1 MVSDHYHWPDRV
13 ALCEGQSM
21 NRLTVAEAGRD
32 FAGLV
37 GRVCSEG
44 VGVELQQG
52 DSVVAYLTPAPPQS
66 ALKIRDLN
74 AFLKHLPKLED
85 DADAFSADLR
95 AIRHGFPAETDP
107 WG

>member
-1 MVSDHYHWPDRV
+1 MI
-13 ALCEGQSM
+13 
-21 NRLTVAEAGRD
+21 RLTVAEAERN

-44 VGVELQQG
+44 VGVELWQG
-52 DSVVAYLTPAPPQS
+52 DSVIAYLTPAQPQS

-74 AFLKHLPKLED
+74 AFFQSLPRLED
-85 DADAFSADLR
+85 DADAFAADLH
-95 AIRHGFPAETDP
+95 AIRHEFPAEIDR

>member
-1 MVSDHYHWPDRV
+1 MRSGISPV
-13 ALCEGQSM
+13 CEGQGV

-52 DSVVAYLTPAPPQS
+52 DSVIAYLTPAPAQS
-66 ALKIRDLN
+66 SLQVGDLN
-74 AFLKHLPKLED
+74 TFLQHLPKLED
-85 DADAFSADLR
+85 DADGFLADVR
-95 AIRHGFPAETDP
+95 AIRKELT
-107 WG
+107 

>member
-1 MVSDHYHWPDRV
+1 
-13 ALCEGQSM
+13 M
-21 NRLTVAEAGRD
+21 NRLTVAEAERD

-52 DSVVAYLTPAPPQS
+52 DTVIAYLTPAKPQS
-66 ALKIRDLN
+66 SLRIRDLN
-74 AFLKHLPKLED
+74 AFLHRLPRLED
-85 DADAFSADLR
+85 DTDAFSADLR
-95 AIRHGFPAETDP
+95 AIRHEFPAEIDP

>member
-1 MVSDHYHWPDRV
+1 
-13 ALCEGQSM
+13 M

-52 DSVVAYLTPAPPQS
+52 DNVIAYLTPAPPKPS
-66 ALKIRDLN
+66 LTVRDLS
-74 AFLKHLPKLED
+74 AFLQHLPKLED
-85 DADAFSADLR
+85 DADAFLADVR
-95 AIRHGFPAETDP
+95 AIRHEFPAEVDP

>member
-1 MVSDHYHWPDRV
+1 MD
-13 ALCEGQSM
+13 
-21 NRLTVAEAGRD
+21 RLTVAEAERN

-37 GRVCSEG
+37 SRVCSEG

-52 DSVVAYLTPAPPQS
+52 DSVIAYLTPAQPKS
-66 ALKIRDLN
+66 KLKIQDLN
-74 AFLKHLPKLED
+74 AFLEGLPKLED

-95 AIRHGFPAETDP
+95 AIRHEFPAEIDP